1 LIHFYKRIMKLLW
14 LVLAIVHKAQPENKY
29 SASAN
34 FYPDSKGPIKSYAG
48 VESPFRMQKV
58 NLLWEKAR
66 TKLTESKLERLY
78 SELKVQDKD
87 ELTLKKLR
95 GEGSDKD
102 GSKDAEVRKKF
113 NSILLNYGLGGTP
126 DSSDSQQN
134 PAKALFKD
142 KKLQRLWEKAEQAG
156 LQGEE
161 LIALQEEF
169 KHHQRKVDEYKAL
182 LELAGD
188 KDSKRYNE
196 IRKEL
201 RDEEFDIRDTNEVT
215 RKAKEMKQSYDRLHR
230 LATNQGE
237 EHMFGEPKVAGLWKL
252 ALNAKFEPEELESL
266 REELGHYE
274 KRLEKMHFIKRELQL
289 VEERHGGKYGLD
301 DEDKM
306 EGRRIM
312 DKKLSKHTEAVAKLH
327 ESLESKIM
335 ARHNEL

>member
-1 LIHFYKRIMKLLW
+1 MLSQI
-14 LVLAIVHKAQPENKY
+14 LVLLVLLLVHNAAPENKY

-34 FYPDSKGPIKSYAG
+34 GFYPDSKGPIKSYAG
-48 VESPFRMQKV
+48 VENPFRMQKV
-58 NLLWEKAR
+58 NLLWEKSR
-66 TKLTESKLERLY
+66 TKLTESKLEKLY

-102 GSKDAEVRKKF
+102 GSKEAEVRKKF
-113 NSILLNYGLGGTP
+113 NSIMLSYGLGGTP
-126 DSSDSQQN
+126 DNTDSPQT

-142 KKLQRLWEKAEQAG
+142 KKLQRLWDKAEQAG
-156 LQGEE
+156 LVGEE

-169 KHHQRKVDEYKAL
+169 KHHQRKVDEYNTL
-182 LELAGD
+182 LELVGD
-188 KDSKRYNE
+188 RDSKRYNE
-196 IRKEL
+196 IKKEL
-201 RDEEFDIRDTNEVT
+201 KDEEFDIRDTNEVT
-215 RKAKEMKQSYDRLHR
+215 RKAKEMKQNYDRLHR

-237 EHMFGEPKVAGLWKL
+237 EHQFGEPKVAGLWKL
-252 ALNAKFEPEELESL
+252 ALMAKFEPEELESL

-274 KRLEKMHFIKRELQL
+274 RRLEKMQFIRAELQL
-289 VEERHGGKYGLD
+289 VEERHGGKFGFD
-301 DEDKM
+301 DDDKM